1 MSSNCGLARSAR
13 RWALAAAVVSFCVIA
28 AALYAQE
35 SSTGNISGTITGPK
49 GASVSGADVT
59 ITNRLTGAATHI
71 TTSPAGTYAARDLP
85 PGEYVVHAE
94 AKGFQP
100 AELLVRVQAGLTA
113 TADIKLQRQLAPA
126 ALLVNL
132 ETPEVRGALNVTQ
145 MEQTPT
151 DRNFLDLTKLEPGVQ
166 VLDGQSLAPSK
177 TGSTAA
183 SIGARNGRSTRTQVD
198 TLDITDE
205 IIGTNT
211 HNIPVSAIQEVSVSQ
226 SLLPLSSGP
235 AAAGLVN
242 VITTSASNDF
252 HGQVFGHFRHHSVGI
267 ASFDGQD
274 NSYSREVFGGNMG
287 GALKPDKLFLFL
299 SGEYF
304 KQDLLAPV
312 VFNQPFDP
320 VALGG
325 LFPASFATSF
335 HSPFRETELAG
346 RLDYKLSRQS
356 RLFYRLIY
364 DDANAVNSFP
374 PDNFQVFR
382 NAGHT
387 PSHAVGF
394 DFNQGVYTHSIR
406 FGYNRYADSLRDV
419 VNRAGVFNPAPG
431 TSLDFSGGSGF
442 ATGPNPFAPQHTIQ
456 SSKEVRYD
464 GGRTSKSHTFHFG
477 VALNRINGLVLA
489 DLFGSAPQV
498 GLDTNPA
505 STLLASNG
513 RFPGGAGNP
522 LNYSVRS
529 ITLGN
534 GFSCFTEKLAFG
546 SACGGVAGT
555 RFEAYGGDSW
565 KLRPNLT
572 LTYGVQYLRDTGR
585 SDSDLATIP
594 CSAVAASLAAL
605 APCTGSDNLLNHFG
619 RNPGLGDRVRQPN
632 LNFAPQF
639 GLVWAPGKSS
649 RTVIRAGIG
658 LYYDDSLFQ
667 NILLD
672 HAGRVASRVFN
683 AQANDPCASHG
694 VVVVPGNVPLTSS
707 DGLDIATQICGNPVG
722 NVATAIRDLQ
732 SSYQAASALSSANP
746 QFVGNRLGARGL
758 LAPNFQ
764 TPRSVEMNLG
774 FQHQMGQATLVS
786 VDYVRNVGT
795 HYLLGLDTNHV
806 GDASFLYTKA
816 LPCSSPSGTCQVPT
830 AALNAINH
838 TLTANPLS
846 AGCPQAGSAG
856 ASSQTSV
863 NCYLASVPNASI
875 ADFAAH
881 GLDSGA
887 QFLGGL
893 PASVF
898 GLTPDTGAAFAGVN
912 PLVGSSLM
920 FFPAGRS
927 LYSGLQLSLR
937 SHISAPSRGV
947 RGMNFQASYTH
958 ASFRS
963 NVADGLGD
971 QELLP
976 LAADFNHPTTFFG
989 SAAFDRKHHFSL
1001 AANLEL
1007 PIGARV
1013 GFIGYFA
1020 SPLPETL
1027 FLPAANQ
1034 PGEIFRSD
1042 ITGDGGFGGQSQA
1055 GTNSFGDILP
1065 GTNIGAFGRSVK
1077 PSNLNAAIET
1087 YNGSLASTFTPAG
1100 RALVAADLLT
1110 QGQLQALGGSLPAL
1124 TPASPG
1130 NVGLGWLR
1138 SFDLT
1143 FSWPLRLGDRFVIEP
1158 AVSAFNIFNFAN
1170 FDGPGNRLGG
1180 VLNGAPG
1187 EANGT
1192 TSANRLA
1199 NRVAPGSGVFSLGTP
1214 RQLELGLRIT
1224 F

>member
-1 MSSNCGLARSAR
+1 MSSNCGLACSAR
-13 RWALAAAVVSFCVIA
+13 RWAWAGAVVSFGVIA

-132 ETPEVRGALNVTQ
+132 ETPEVRGALNFTQ

-198 TLDITDE
+198 ALDITDE
-205 IIGTNT
+205 IIGANT
-211 HNIPVSAIQEVSVSQ
+211 HNLPVSGIQEVRVSQ
-226 SLLPLSSGP
+226 SSLPLSSGP

-252 HGQVFGHFRHHSVGI
+252 HGQVSGHFRDHSVGI
-267 ASFDGQD
+267 ASFGGQD

-304 KQDLLAPV
+304 KQDLIAPV
-312 VFNQPFDP
+312 FFNQPFSP
-320 VALGG
+320 VTLRA
-325 LFPASFATSF
+325 LFPGNLTTAYP
-335 HSPFRETELAG
+335 SPSRETEVEA
-346 RLDYKLSRQS
+346 RVDYKLSAQARF
-356 RLFYRLIY
+356 FYRLIY
-364 DDANAVNSFP
+364 DNGNVVNSFP

-382 NAGHT
+382 NADHT
-387 PSHAVGF
+387 PSHAVGL
-394 DFNQGVYTHSIR
+394 DFNHGTYSHRFR
-406 FGYNRYADSLRDV
+406 FGYNRYSDSIADAVS
-419 VNRAGVFNPAPG
+419 RARAFNPAPAI
-431 TSLDFSGGSGF
+431 SLDFSGGSGF
-442 ATGPNPFAPQHTIQ
+442 ATGPNTFAPQHTIQ

-464 GGRTSKSHTFHFG
+464 GGRTWNSHSFHFG
-477 VALNRINGLVLA
+477 AALHRIDGLVVA

-513 RFPGGAGNP
+513 PFPGGAGNP

-534 GFSCFTEKLAFG
+534 GFSCFTGNSAFG
-546 SACGGVAGT
+546 SSCGGVAGT
-555 RFEAYGGDSW
+555 RLQAYWGDSW

-572 LTYGVQYLRDTGR
+572 MTYGVQYLRDTGR
-585 SDSDLATIP
+585 NDSDLASIP
-594 CSAVAASLAAL
+594 CSAVAAPLAAS

-619 RNPGLGDRVRQPN
+619 RNPGLGDRVRQPD

-639 GLVWAPGKSS
+639 GLAWSPGKSGQ
-649 RTVIRAGIG
+649 TVLRAGIG
-658 LYYDDSLFQ
+658 LYYDDSLFH

-672 HAGRVASRVFN
+672 RAERVSGGPFN

-694 VVVVPGNVPLTSS
+694 AVVLPGNVPLTTI
-707 DGLDIATQICGNPVG
+707 DGLDIATQICSNPVG
-722 NVATAIRDLQ
+722 NVAPAIADLQ
-732 SSYQAASALSSANP
+732 STYQAATAGSSANP
-746 QFVGNRLGARGL
+746 QFIGNTLNARGL

-764 TPRSVEMNLG
+764 TPRSVQMNIG
-774 FQHQMGQATLVS
+774 FQHQMGQATLLS
-786 VDYVRNVGT
+786 VDYVRNVAT
-795 HYLLGLDTNHV
+795 HYLLGWDTNHV
-806 GDASFLYTKA
+806 GDAGFLYTKPE
-816 LPCSSPSGTCQVPT
+816 PCSSPSGTCQVPT
-830 AALNAINH
+830 AALNAINN
-838 TLTANPLS
+838 TLIANPLS
-846 AGCPQAGSAG
+846 AGCPQAASAG
-856 ASSQTSV
+856 ASSQISV
-863 NCYLASVPNASI
+863 NCYLASVPGAKIS
-875 ADFAAH
+875 DFASH

-893 PASVF
+893 PASAF

-912 PLVGSSLM
+912 PLIGSSLM

-927 LYSGLQLSLR
+927 LYSGLQVSLR
-937 SHISAPSRGV
+937 SRIIAPARGV

-958 ASFRS
+958 SSYRS
-963 NVADGLGD
+963 NVAADLAD
-971 QELLP
+971 QALLP
-976 LAADFNHPTTFFG
+976 LAADFNHPTAFFG
-989 SAAFDRKHHFSL
+989 SAEQDRKHQFSL

-1007 PIGARV
+1007 PIGARI

-1020 SPLPETL
+1020 SPLPQTL
-1027 FLPAANQ
+1027 FLPSANQ
-1034 PGEIFRSD
+1034 PGEIFRTD
-1042 ITGDGGFGGQSQA
+1042 VTGDGAFGGQTQT
-1055 GTNSFGDILP
+1055 GTNSYGDILP
-1065 GTNIGAFGRSVK
+1065 GTNIGSFGRAVK
-1077 PSNLNAAIET
+1077 PSSLNAAIET
-1087 YNGSLASTFTPAG
+1087 YNSNFASTLTPAG
-1100 RALVAADLLT
+1100 RALVSAGLLT
-1110 QGQLQALGGSLPAL
+1110 QGQLQALGGILPAV
-1124 TPASPG
+1124 TPAPPG

-1143 FSWPLRLGDRFVIEP
+1143 FSWPLRVGDRVVIEP
-1158 AVSAFNIFNFAN
+1158 AASAFNIFNFAN

-1180 VLNGAPG
+1180 VVNGAPG

-1192 TSANRLA
+1192 TSANRSA
-1199 NRVAPGSGVFSLGTP
+1199 NRIGPGSGVFSLGTP
-1214 RQLELGLRIT
+1214 RQVELGVRIN